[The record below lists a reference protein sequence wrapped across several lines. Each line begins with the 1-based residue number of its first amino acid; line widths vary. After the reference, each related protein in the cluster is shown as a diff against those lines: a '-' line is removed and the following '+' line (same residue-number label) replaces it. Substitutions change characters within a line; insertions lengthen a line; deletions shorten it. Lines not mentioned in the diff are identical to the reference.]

1 MFSVAG
7 APVHPKYS
15 PVTVT
20 SSLVYVG
27 PGPVHVSLG
36 PECVDTAPVSGEYS
50 SNLREIFNVSV
61 YRRKAASANF
71 FSGHISKYPYISVVL
86 GYISFFTI

>member
-1 MFSVAG
+1 MSSVAG

-20 SSLVYVG
+20 SSPVYVG
-27 PGPVHVSLG
+27 PGPVHVTLG
-36 PECVDTAPVSGEYS
+36 PECVDTVPVSGEYS

-61 YRRKAASANF
+61 YRRKA
-71 FSGHISKYPYISVVL
+71 VVRML
-86 GYISFFTI
+86 NLSRW

>member
-7 APVHPKYS
+7 APVHPRYS

-20 SSLVYVG
+20 SSLVCVG

-36 PECVDTAPVSGEYS
+36 PECVDTAPVSG
-50 SNLREIFNVSV
+50 NIPPV
-61 YRRKAASANF
+61 
-71 FSGHISKYPYISVVL
+71 
-86 GYISFFTI
+86 